1 MVKTIALVDA
11 AEAIYIYIYI
21 HIYIYIYI
29 GARMAGVSRGTE
41 YTLLHKIL
49 NTVSKSQ

>member
-11 AEAIYIYIYI
+11 AEA
-21 HIYIYIYI
+21 IYIYIYI

>member
-11 AEAIYIYIYI
+11 AEAIYIY
-21 HIYIYIYI
+21 IYIYIYI